1 MQQVLTQN
9 NGIVTIQIF
18 NVLADGTARTAGNG
32 KIQPCH
38 IRLGMFGSNDFDR
51 ITGFQ
56 LGTQRHHDVIDTR
69 GNGFMADVGMHG
81 IGKVN
86 RRCTLRQGKD
96 IAFRGN
102 DIDFVGEQIDFD
114 MLQKLDGI

>member
-18 NVLADGTARTAGNG
+18 NVLADGAARTAGNG
-32 KIQPCH
+32 KVQPCH
-38 IRLGMFGSNDFDR
+38 IRLGVFGSNDFYR
-51 ITGFQ
+51 IAGFQ
-56 LGTQRHHDVIDTR
+56 LGAQRHHDVIDTR
-69 GNGFMADVGMHG
+69 GNGFMTDIGVNC

-86 RRCTLRQGKD
+86 RRRSFRQGKD

-102 DIDFVGEQIDFD
+102 DIDFVREQIDFD

>member
-32 KIQPCH
+32 KVQPCH
-38 IRLGMFGSNDFDR
+38 IRLGMLGSNDFYR
-51 ITGFQ
+51 IAGFQ
-56 LGTQRHHDVIDTR
+56 LGTQRHHDVIDTC
-69 GNGFMADVGMHG
+69 GNGFMTDIGVNC
-81 IGKVN
+81 IGKVDWC
-86 RRCTLRQGKD
+86 CTFRQGKD

-102 DIDFVGEQIDFD
+102 NIDFVREQIDFD

>member
-38 IRLGMFGSNDFDR
+38 IGLGMFGSNDFDR

-56 LGTQRHHDVIDTR
+56 LGTQRHHDIINAR
-69 GNGFMADVGMHG
+69 GNGFMADVGVHG

-86 RRCTLRQGKD
+86 RRRTFRQGKD
-96 IAFRGN
+96 IAFWGN

>member
-1 MQQVLTQN
+1 ML
-9 NGIVTIQIF
+9 
-18 NVLADGTARTAGNG
+18 
-32 KIQPCH
+32 
-38 IRLGMFGSNDFDR
+38 GSNDFYR
-51 ITGFQ
+51 IAGFQ
-56 LGTQRHHDVIDTR
+56 LGTQRHHDVIDTCS
-69 GNGFMADVGMHG
+69 NSFMTDIGVYG

-86 RRCTLRQGKD
+86 RRRTFRQGKD

>member
-18 NVLADGTARTAGNG
+18 NVLADGAARTAGNG
-32 KIQPCH
+32 KIQPCY
-38 IRLGMFGSNDFDR
+38 IGLGMFGSNDFYR
-51 ITGFQ
+51 IAGFQ
-56 LGTQRHHDVIDTR
+56 LGAQRHHDVINAR